1 MCSLQKAPGK
11 AKRPSNSSH
20 FDPKRKQTLEK
31 HGLEIWP
38 GYVSVIGHYEGELL
52 HLLSVSSFVLIIQA
66 FFHRF
71 CGFKSKSISE
81 ALSLEEKS

>member
-1 MCSLQKAPGK
+1 MFADSLPTSHDEFDTIFQVFTCPDLQMCSLQKAPGK

-38 GYVSVIGHYEGELL
+38 GYVSVIGHYEG
-52 HLLSVSSFVLIIQA
+52 
-66 FFHRF
+66 
-71 CGFKSKSISE
+71 
-81 ALSLEEKS
+81 